1 MAKKSPTDLQK
12 ELVCALREIRVQ
24 LHDLNQKLEHLI
36 RSNRKF
42 YFTTD
47 FSDSS
52 NHEFKG

>member
-1 MAKKSPTDLQK
+1 VAKKSSTNLQK
-12 ELVCALREIRVQ
+12 ELLSALREIRAQ
-24 LHDLNQKLEHLI
+24 LHDMNQKLEHLI